1 MAPRKTGQSAAL
13 GGLYGRNQESGRN
26 TLRTPRA
33 PPAPRNTG
41 TPDSGFYDDDD
52 LDGYFPEQQEP
63 VSSSPLPEALLHQN
77 EQDGHRIVEY
87 NIEAEEDAEVQWAVA
102 DSLESVW
109 IRQADEDEEL
119 AIAQSLQEARDA
131 TLRNQEEEDL
141 RRATEESARDAEEAA
156 RRQIR
161 LETARGQFEAVEAAR
176 RAREVE
182 EAAHRQREEIARR
195 AAALAECEAA
205 LAAREAEEADR
216 RQQREAASR
225 AAARRAREAE
235 KEARR
240 LRNEAV
246 QRAREAEEAERLRL
260 EEDEVQRAI
269 RLSLRDAEQQHSQP
283 LQPTFVGNE
292 ELLGHQLPAQAERF
306 EDTVSH
312 RQAASAGEAQSPRRF
327 QLIDEEAV
335 TSENQE
341 APVSRGQPQLQ
352 HAELHLTG
360 WNGQHQALNSN
371 VRVPTVLQPGRQ
383 QSAQPITPVELP
395 TEPIYRDERVG
406 ETPVELPSNTP
417 KPVSIYE
424 LATSPVPEN
433 AGGLQNAPR
442 QTNFR
447 LPYPS
452 TPGLENPRRVETA
465 HRQTYAQLP
474 YPTTPV
480 VGNARGLE
488 AAPRQTSAPLAS
500 PVPRRQPLPSWLKNR
515 GQRYGSPVMGESAG
529 WNGSRPQSET
539 TSSDSSSPSS
549 PGPVNG
555 PPTSGQTTPDER
567 FFSSEESSKRAPEAD
582 VAPLSTLRQVDT
594 TQSPVSTSA
603 LSASSTSTSQ
613 SFTTNNFHG
622 PVVINNFAVAPEKKE
637 NLLKRALLNLGKTG
651 SASAAKASVSNR
663 FGNAVSH
670 VQAGMGGLNFGGGRY
685 VTAADFAPRIIDEA
699 YDAQDHAEVPNEE
712 FLASLEALQ
721 ERHRTPAS
729 QHLQNVRPQ
738 ANGSPVTV
746 RNQPLQLVTPRSPSL
761 PGTPVSRSALSP
773 SISSMYASAD
783 PVGGLRVINQT
794 PVHVHEFQD
803 QVFGTSNT
811 GDEMRS
817 TTPSVLQAARNEAL
831 GYRVSG
837 SPSSSPTPSQIR
849 RRPLSSAAN
858 VPAHIAPTQYE
869 QFPVPV
875 PDADRNFN
883 DTPDSMRGQNDSP
896 TYQLPT
902 LGRRHIHPAMMTEL
916 ANVPTA
922 EQDLAFTNSRA
933 MMDADRFGHAM
944 RTGFPVMQR
953 RENDT
958 PEPVVDRTL
967 TATARAEKQ
976 EKDAQKRLRN
986 KG

>member
-1 MAPRKTGQSAAL
+1 LAAC
-13 GGLYGRNQESGRN
+13 
-26 TLRTPRA
+26 
-33 PPAPRNTG
+33 
-41 TPDSGFYDDDD
+41 
-52 LDGYFPEQQEP
+52 
-63 VSSSPLPEALLHQN
+63 
-77 EQDGHRIVEY
+77 
-87 NIEAEEDAEVQWAVA
+87 EAEEEV
-102 DSLESVW
+102 
-109 IRQADEDEEL
+109 
-119 AIAQSLQEARDA
+119 
-131 TLRNQEEEDL
+131 
-141 RRATEESARDAEEAA
+141 
-156 RRQIR
+156 RRQR
-161 LETARGQFEAVEAAR
+161 
-176 RAREVE
+176 
-182 EAAHRQREEIARR
+182 
-195 AAALAECEAA
+195 
-205 LAAREAEEADR
+205 
-216 RQQREAASR
+216 REAATQ
-225 AAARRAREAE
+225 AAARRARKAE
-235 KEARR
+235 EEARR

-246 QRAREAEEAERLRL
+246 QRAREAEEVEQFRL
-260 EEDEVQRAI
+260 EGDEVQRAI
-269 RLSLRDAEQQHSQP
+269 RLSLRDAEQQQSQP
-283 LQPTFVGNE
+283 LQPIFAGSE

-312 RQAASAGEAQSPRRF
+312 RQAADAGEAQSPRGF

-335 TSENQE
+335 MPENQE
-341 APVSRGQPQLQ
+341 APVSRGRPQLQ

-371 VRVPTVLQPGRQ
+371 VRVPTVLRPGRQ
-383 QSAQPITPVELP
+383 QSAQPIAPVELP

-424 LATSPVPEN
+424 LAASPVPEN

-452 TPGLENPRRVETA
+452 TLGLENPRRVEVTPREA
-465 HRQTYAQLP
+465 YIQLP
-474 YPTTPV
+474 YHTTPV
-480 VGNARGLE
+480 LGNARGLE
-488 AAPRQTSAPLAS
+488 AAPIQTSAPLAS
-500 PVPRRQPLPSWLKNR
+500 PVPRRQAPPSWLKNR
-515 GQRYGSPVMGESAG
+515 GQRYGSPVLGESAG
-529 WNGSRPQSET
+529 SNGNRSQSET
-539 TSSDSSSPSS
+539 TSSDSSSPY
-549 PGPVNG
+549 PGPVND
-555 PPTSGQTTPDER
+555 PPTTGQTTPNER
-567 FFSSEESSKRAPEAD
+567 FCSSEESSRRVLEAT
-582 VAPLSTLRQVDT
+582 VAPLPTVRQFESA
-594 TQSPVSTSA
+594 QSPVLTSA
-603 LSASSTSTSQ
+603 LSTLSTSTSQ

-622 PVVINNFAVAPEKKE
+622 PVIINNFAPAPEKKE

-670 VQAGMGGLNFGGGRY
+670 VQAGMGGLNLGGGRY
-685 VTAADFAPRIIDEA
+685 VTAADFAPRVIDKA
-699 YDAQDHAEVPNEE
+699 YDTQDQPEVPNEE
-712 FLASLEALQ
+712 FLANLEALQ
-721 ERHRTPAS
+721 ERHRTPAL

-746 RNQPLQLVTPRSPSL
+746 RNRPLQLVTPRSPSL
-761 PGTPVSRSALSP
+761 PGTPVPRSALSP
-773 SISSMYASAD
+773 SVSSMYASAD

-817 TTPSVLQAARNEAL
+817 TTPSVLRAARNEAL

-849 RRPLSSAAN
+849 RRPLSS
-858 VPAHIAPTQYE
+858 AHIAPTQYE

-933 MMDADRFGHAM
+933 MMDVDRFGHAV
-944 RTGFPVMQR
+944 RTEFPVMQR
-953 RENDT
+953 CENDT

-967 TATARAEKQ
+967 TATTRAEKQ

-986 KG
+986 KV

>member
-1 MAPRKTGQSAAL
+1 VS
-13 GGLYGRNQESGRN
+13 
-26 TLRTPRA
+26 RTP
-33 PPAPRNTG
+33 PVPRDTG
-41 TPDSGFYDDDD
+41 SPDSGFYDDDD
-52 LDGYFPEQQEP
+52 LENYFSQQQEP
-63 VSSSPLPEALLHQN
+63 VSSSPLPEALPRGN
-77 EQDGHRIVEY
+77 EQDGRQEDEF
-87 NIEAEEDAEVQWAVA
+87 NLEAEEDVDVQRAVA
-102 DSLESVW
+102 YSPESVW

-119 AIAQSLQEARDA
+119 AIAQSLQEARDVA
-131 TLRNQEEEDL
+131 RDAALRDQKEADL
-141 RRATEESARDAEEAA
+141 RRATEESVRDVEEAA
-156 RRQIR
+156 RRQRDENRRI
-161 LETARGQFEAVEAAR
+161 EAARAQFAAAR
-176 RAREVE
+176 RAREAE
-182 EAAHRQREEIARR
+182 EAARIQREEIARR
-195 AAALAECEAA
+195 AAALAEREAA

-216 RQQREAASR
+216 RQQSEAASR
-225 AAARRAREAE
+225 AAARRAREVE

-240 LRNEAV
+240 LRKEAARREREVEEADRLRREEDDV
-246 QRAREAEEAERLRL
+246 QRALALSIADAKKKAREQSLRALAAQKEVRDRQHSVEAERFHVSIQRSQAVETGEARSPRGFQLAD
-260 EEDEVQRAI
+260 EEDVT
-269 RLSLRDAEQQHSQP
+269 AE
-283 LQPTFVGNE
+283 
-292 ELLGHQLPAQAERF
+292 
-306 EDTVSH
+306 
-312 RQAASAGEAQSPRRF
+312 SPRV
-327 QLIDEEAV
+327 LA
-335 TSENQE
+335 N
-341 APVSRGQPQLQ
+341 RGRPHPQ
-352 HAELHLTG
+352 HAELHLPG
-360 WNGQHQALNSN
+360 WDGQQQALSN
-371 VRVPTVLQPGRQ
+371 VRVPTILRPGARQ
-383 QSAQPITPVELP
+383 FTQPIAPVELP
-395 TEPIYRDERVG
+395 TEPFSRDDPVAG
-406 ETPVELPSNTP
+406 VPVELPSGTLETAC
-417 KPVSIYE
+417 IYE
-424 LATSPVPEN
+424 LAASPVPEN
-433 AGGLQNAPR
+433 ACGLEVAPC
-442 QTNFR
+442 QDKFR
-447 LPYPS
+447 LPYAS
-452 TPGLENPRRVETA
+452 TPGLENPRRVKAAPRETY
-465 HRQTYAQLP
+465 TQLS

-480 VGNARGLE
+480 LENARGLE
-488 AAPRQTSAPLAS
+488 AAPVQTSVPLAS
-500 PVPRRQPLPSWLKNR
+500 PVPRRQPPPSWLKNR
-515 GQRYGSPVMGESAG
+515 GQRYGSPVLDESAG
-529 WNGSRPQSET
+529 SNGGRSQSEM
-539 TSSDSSSPSS
+539 TSSGSSSPSS

-944 RTGFPVMQR
+944 RTEFPVMQR